1 MVKNNC
7 DNCWNRASDGF
18 CTLNTKTDEDMKQSY
33 YKQCDGWK
41 EIHKKVVVKK
51 SQEKIEEEKSQREL
65 RMLAKIDVGTSFQ
78 RFLDKG
84 GGYSFRTGEYIGNND
99 D

>member
-33 YKQCDGWK
+33 YKQCDGWY
-41 EIHKKVVVKK
+41 
-51 SQEKIEEEKSQREL
+51 RE
-65 RMLAKIDVGTSFQ
+65 
-78 RFLDKG
+78 
-84 GGYSFRTGEYIGNND
+84 
-99 D
+99 